1 MELYATVVYVVSSEL
16 LKTLGVQDDIQA
28 KMENAEVLTFAVVA
42 AKFFH
47 SNYVKT
53 RYFCKRLGLFPAIL
67 SNSRQELFRLCS
79 EFRKK

>member
-16 LKTLGVQDDIQA
+16 LKILGVQDDPQA
-28 KMENAEVLTFAVVA
+28 KMENAEVMTFAVVA

-53 RYFCKRLGLFPAIL
+53 RYLG
-67 SNSRQELFRLCS
+67 SNQGQSRARNIDGDGS
-79 EFRKK
+79 